1 MLGGRSAR
9 PGKGHREE
17 AQALTLAGTGR
28 ETTRLSVAGLE
39 LEVLR
44 RGSGR
49 PLLLLH
55 GFQTVPPDAAFL
67 DRLARHAEI
76 LAPTHPG
83 FGDSPRPADFET
95 VYDLVHLYLELLET
109 SPHERMSLLGLSFGG
124 WLAAEIAVKAGSRI
138 DRLVLVDALGIKVS
152 NRETPD
158 ILDVFNAHPREVVRR
173 SWHAPERWAPRYDDM
188 TDEELVRIA
197 RNRDALC
204 LYGWHPYM
212 YNPRLSRWLRRI
224 RRPTLVLW
232 GASDGVVRP
241 SYGRAYSRL
250 IPGSRFE
257 LIPEAGHHPEM
268 EQPDAFADRV
278 SRFLT
283 E

>member
-1 MLGGRSAR
+1 MKAA
-9 PGKGHREE
+9 
-17 AQALTLAGTGR
+17 AQDEG
-28 ETTRLSVAGLE
+28 RLSVAGLE

-44 RGSGR
+44 RGAGR

-55 GFQTVPPDAAFL
+55 GFQSISPGAPFL
-67 DRLARHAEI
+67 DNLARHAEI
-76 LAPTHPG
+76 LAPSHPG
-83 FGDSPRPADFET
+83 FGASPRPADFET

-109 SPHERMSLLGLSFGG
+109 SPHERMSLMGLSFGG
-124 WLAAEIAVKAGSRI
+124 WLAAEIAVKAGARI

-152 NRETPD
+152 DRERPD

-173 SWHAPERWAPRYDDM
+173 SWHAPEKWAPRYDDM

-212 YNPRLSRWLRRI
+212 YNPRLGRWLGRI

-232 GASDGVVRP
+232 GASDGVVKP
-241 SYGRAYSRL
+241 SYGEALSRL

-257 LIPEAGHHPEM
+257 VIPEAGHHPEI
-268 EQPDAFADRV
+268 EQPEVLAERV
-278 SRFLT
+278 GRFLS

>member
-1 MLGGRSAR
+1 MMGVQRDSA
-9 PGKGHREE
+9 
-17 AQALTLAGTGR
+17 
-28 ETTRLSVAGLE
+28 RLSVAGLE
-39 LEVLR
+39 LEVVR
-44 RGSGR
+44 RGAGR

-55 GFQTVPPDAAFL
+55 GFQTVSPDAPFL

-76 LAPTHPG
+76 LAPSHPG

-95 VYDLVHLYLELLET
+95 VYDLVHLYLEVLDTL
-109 SPHERMSLLGLSFGG
+109 PHGRMSLMGLSFGG
-124 WLAAEIAVKAGSRI
+124 WLAAEVAVKAGARI

-152 NRETPD
+152 DRETPD
-158 ILDVFNAHPREVVRR
+158 ILDVFNAHPREVRRR

-188 TDEELVRIA
+188 TDDELVRIA

-212 YNPRLSRWLRRI
+212 HNPRLARWLGRI

-232 GASDGVVRP
+232 GASDGVVTP
-241 SYGRAYSRL
+241 SYGEALSRL

-257 LIPEAGHHPEM
+257 LIPEAGHHPEI
-268 EQPDAFADRV
+268 EQPEVFADRV
-278 SRFLT
+278 SRFLH